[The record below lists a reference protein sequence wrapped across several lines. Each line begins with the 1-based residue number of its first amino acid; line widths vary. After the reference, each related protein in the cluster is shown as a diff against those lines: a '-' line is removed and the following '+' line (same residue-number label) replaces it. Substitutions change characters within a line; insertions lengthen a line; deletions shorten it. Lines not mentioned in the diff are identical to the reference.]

1 MMRTIQQQSNISR
14 HHRSHGR
21 AQVGIGRRGRIFMK
35 RIVWIPAGAVAV
47 LLASLASPPALA
59 AAGDECTKVLGY
71 EWSGEKQSMDPADME
86 SGDDGYHIFAVYNRL
101 LDVDDNFNTIPEL
114 AESWSVSDDGL
125 TWTFNLR
132 QGVKFHDGSD
142 FDANDVVY
150 TFKRFFDPALA
161 SGAPAVLAF
170 LDPEGIKAV
179 DSHIVTMTTKS
190 PVVVLPVLIANKF
203 TNIVAE
209 GAKHED
215 LRLKGNGTGPFMQEV
230 FEPNGP
236 VRILRKNPNYW
247 AAGLPKADCIRVTVA
262 QEPVAAVSAIKAGE
276 VDLVLNVDPAVI
288 ASLTDDPNVQLL
300 ETGASNSM
308 TVSMWVDTPPFDKV
322 EVRQALKAVVDRQAM
337 VDTVLLGYGET
348 GADSPVPLSS
358 PASYVKEPPAR
369 DIAKAKEL
377 LAKAG
382 YPDGLKFDLYTAEG
396 VPGMVRMAQV
406 FAEMA
411 KEAGIEINVIVT
423 PADSYWDDT
432 WLKQP
437 ILNSAWSMRP
447 PGEGLAVA
455 YTQTAKWKE
464 THWERPDYDALL
476 LKANTT
482 VNTEE
487 RTKLY
492 QQAGKLLADEG
503 GVIIPMFVHQVLAV
517 RKGCSGYVP
526 RAQNFNLNFE
536 TLSCE

>member
-1 MMRTIQQQSNISR
+1 MK
-14 HHRSHGR
+14 GR
-21 AQVGIGRRGRIFMK
+21 DA
-35 RIVWIPAGAVAV
+35 WLAAPAAAL
-47 LLASLASPPALA
+47 LLALAPASARA
-59 AAGDECTKVLGY
+59 AAGDECVKVLGY

-86 SGDDGYHIFAVYNRL
+86 SGDDAYHIFAVYNRL

-132 QGVKFHDGSD
+132 KGVKFHDGSD

-150 TFKRFFDPALA
+150 TFKRFWDPDLA

-179 DSHIVTMTTKS
+179 DSRTVQFTTKQ
-190 PVVVLPVLIANKF
+190 PVVELPVLITNKF

-209 GAKHED
+209 GARHED
-215 LRLKGNGTGPFMQEV
+215 LRLKGNGTGPFMQEQ
-230 FEPNGP
+230 FQPNAP

-247 AAGLPKADCIRVTVA
+247 KAGEPKAECIRVTVA
-262 QEPVAAVSAIKAGE
+262 QEPVAAVTAIKAGE
-276 VDLVLNVDPAVI
+276 VDLVLNVDPSVI
-288 ASLTDDPNVQLL
+288 QALQNDPNVQLL

-308 TVSMWVDTPPFDKV
+308 TISMWVDTPPFDKV
-322 EVRQALKAVVDRQAM
+322 QVRQALKAVVDRQAM
-337 VDTVLLGYGET
+337 IDTVLLGFGEP
-348 GADSPVPLSS
+348 GADNPVPLGS
-358 PASYVKEPPAR
+358 PASYVKEPPKR
-369 DIAKAKEL
+369 DVEKAKRL
-377 LAKAG
+377 LAEAG
-382 YPDGLKFDLYTAEG
+382 HPDGLKFDLYTAEG

-406 FAEMA
+406 FAEQA
-411 KEAGIEINVIVT
+411 KEAGIDINVIVT

-437 ILNSAWSMRP
+437 ILTSAWSMRP

-455 YTQTAKWKE
+455 YTQNAKWKE

-482 VNTEE
+482 VDAEE
-487 RTKLY
+487 RIKLY
-492 QQAGKLLADEG
+492 QEAGRILAEEG
-503 GVIIPMFVHQVLAV
+503 GVIIPMFVHQVLAL
-517 RKGCSGYVP
+517 RKGCSGYEP

-536 TLSCE
+536 NLTCGQ